1 MYVLHAVVGT
11 LNYYLGIGPD
21 GSEAFLLDKES
32 PNLIRFSNRKEASSY
47 AEEHRLHARISKKD
61 W

>member
-1 MYVLHAVVGT
+1 MYVLHAVVGA

-21 GSEAFLLDKES
+21 GSEAYLLDKES
-32 PNLIRFSNRKEASSY
+32 PNLLKFSSRKEASSY
-47 AEEHRLHARISKKD
+47 AEEHRIHARISKMG